1 MCNRLIPAI
10 ALTFVTG
17 FHACSRHAFAHSKAR
32 SNLTMEQLEDLSLRV
47 DGVTLNNIIIARKE
61 SFAENK
67 EYVNVEATLRNR
79 NKKPRDVAVFIVC
92 YARDGSLICC
102 VSLKPGFDMMSEGS
116 VTTLKG
122 DYYVDEGD
130 CAKIAKI
137 DVRLVV
143 R

>member
-1 MCNRLIPAI
+1 MRNRRTTALI
-10 ALTFVTG
+10 LTFVAG
-17 FHACSRHAFAHSKAR
+17 FPACSRQASADSKTR
-32 SNLTMEQLEDLSLRV
+32 SNLTLEQLEDLSLRV
-47 DGVTLNNIIIARKE
+47 NGVTLNNIILARKE
-61 SFAENK
+61 SFGENK

-79 NKKPRDVAVFIVC
+79 NRKPRYAAVFIVC

-102 VSLKPGFDMMSEGS
+102 LSLKPGFDMISEGS

-130 CAKIAKI
+130 CAKITKI